1 MTMNP
6 RSNDD
11 RTRLFKSLSAA
22 VLIAS
27 VGFAVIFL
35 FFGSLPYFTLHWLNT
50 LPPARATRMLSVM
63 GILARVF
70 AVLTGLFSSLML
82 AFLTRRKHSKPK
94 HPVPPL

>member
-1 MTMNP
+1 MIREP
-6 RSNDD
+6 RSDDD
-11 RTRLFKSLSAA
+11 RIRLIKSVSAA

-50 LPPARATRMLSVM
+50 LPPARATRILSVM

-70 AVLTGLFSSLML
+70 AVLTGLISSLML
-82 AFLTRRKHSKPK
+82 VPLARQQRSKSKRPI
-94 HPVPPL
+94 PPL